1 MKYIAQGS
9 VILIFRLTGLSH
21 TVLSWPTIDERKK
34 KNISI
39 SFAPM
44 YSVTRKVIHYY
55 FMKL

>member
-21 TVLSWPTIDERKK
+21 TVLSWPTIDERKE
-34 KNISI
+34 NISI